1 MRKRL
6 IPFFCEFIIFSRINI
21 DSSFHE
27 IKTSDVGNGE
37 AAADN
42 GFANFADSDG
52 IRKWTAEPVISRKNT
67 KRIG

>member
-1 MRKRL
+1 MKVILASGSPRRKEL
-6 IPFFCEFIIFSRINI
+6 LEMMGIKF
-21 DSSFHE
+21 E